1 MRLCRSCTLI
11 GPIIAASLS
20 CTAHAS
26 AEVRCGRYFPTTF
39 GPAQICDAGIPSQ
52 YLDITAQLEPNV
64 QLQSQWCWA
73 AAISGVF
80 AYYGHPVSQQEI
92 VRAAYGDIVNMPG
105 TPQAITASLN
115 RPWVDDFG
123 RRFGVSSDV
132 YTANWVTAAQDLAQ
146 NLPLIVGSLGHAMIV
161 SATEYRRFT
170 NGASETRSV
179 VVRDPWPTNPRR
191 RTLTLREAYG
201 VQVLIRIRV
210 FDLP

>member
-1 MRLCRSCTLI
+1 MRLNRILI
-11 GPIIAASLS
+11 FIGLIVAAWVSS
-20 CTAHAS
+20 TERAS
-26 AEVRCGRYFPTTF
+26 AEVRCGPYFPTTF

-52 YLDITAQLEPNV
+52 YLDVTAQLEPDV

-92 VRAAYGDIVNMPG
+92 VHAAYGDIVNMPG
-105 TPQAITASLN
+105 TPRAIMASLN
-115 RPWVDDFG
+115 RPWLDDAG

-132 YTANWVTAAQDLAQ
+132 YTANWVTAAQDLAR

-170 NGASETRSV
+170 NGAGETRSV

-210 FDLP
+210 FNLR